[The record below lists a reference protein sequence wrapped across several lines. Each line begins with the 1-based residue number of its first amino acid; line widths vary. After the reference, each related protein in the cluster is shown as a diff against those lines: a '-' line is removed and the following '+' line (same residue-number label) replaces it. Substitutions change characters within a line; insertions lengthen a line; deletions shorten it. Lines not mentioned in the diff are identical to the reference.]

1 VPVPQE
7 RCRMEYRL
15 PGADTNPYL
24 TLAFVLGAG
33 LDGINSGQDLPP
45 PLAPGGGPDA
55 AAIGGEPLPNDLYE
69 ASARL
74 ASSQDCRR
82 IFGDPFVDYLVTA
95 CTHESEAT
103 RRYVSDLERQ
113 RYLEIV

>member
-1 VPVPQE
+1 
-7 RCRMEYRL
+7 MEYRL